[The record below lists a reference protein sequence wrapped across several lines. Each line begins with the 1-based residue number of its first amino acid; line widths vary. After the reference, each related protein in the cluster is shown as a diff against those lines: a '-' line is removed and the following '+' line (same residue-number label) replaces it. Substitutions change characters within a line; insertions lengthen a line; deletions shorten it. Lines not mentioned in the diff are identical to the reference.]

1 MEGTIQMAIFGDVTQ
16 RLAGN
21 SYVEGSE
28 SHIEIN
34 QELAIKTGTGALLIR
49 VCPAHVYSEN
59 EDGTIGVMYAACL
72 ECGTCL
78 ALASPGTLKWHY
90 PKGGE
95 GIVYRE
101 G

>member
-1 MEGTIQMAIFGDVTQ
+1 MKIMSVAN

-21 SYVEGSE
+21 QYQIDEEENHIRVNQGLAKSSGEG
-28 SHIEIN
+28 
-34 QELAIKTGTGALLIR
+34 KLLIR

-59 EDGTIGVMYAACL
+59 PDGSIGVQYEACL

-78 ALASPGTLKWHY
+78 AVTSPGVVSWHY
-90 PKGGE
+90 PRGGFGVE
-95 GIVYRE
+95 FRE

>member
-1 MEGTIQMAIFGDVTQ
+1 MTAFGDITQ

-21 SYVEGSE
+21 SYTVDEE

-34 QELAIKTGTGALLIR
+34 QDLARKTGTGKLLVKI
-49 VCPAHVYSEN
+49 CPAHVYSEN
-59 EDGTIGVMYAACL
+59 DDGAIAVMFAACM

-78 ALASPGTLKWHY
+78 AVASPGSLKWHY
-90 PKGGE
+90 PNDGFG
-95 GIVYRE
+95 VAFRE

>member
-1 MEGTIQMAIFGDVTQ
+1 MTKFGNVTQ

-21 SYVEGSE
+21 KYVEDEE
-28 SHIEIN
+28 SHIEID
-34 QELAIKTGTGALLIR
+34 QELARKTGTGKLLIR

-59 EDGTIGVMYAACL
+59 QDGTIGVMYAGCL

-78 ALASPGTLKWHY
+78 ALAIPGTLKWKY
-90 PKGGE
+90 PNGGY